1 MATPYRLN
9 PWPRGNEFYNFGT
22 GIPTDQ
28 IHAECLVAKTI
39 FKICAHFYR
48 LWSMGAGSHE
58 FNNLCS
64 PSSINDNTS
73 NFVKVTPIFS
83 EKKL

>member
-9 PWPRGNEFYNFGT
+9 PWPRGNKFYNFGT

-28 IHAECLVAKTI
+28 NHAECLVAKTI

-48 LWSMGAGSHE
+48 L
-58 FNNLCS
+58 
-64 PSSINDNTS
+64 
-73 NFVKVTPIFS
+73 
-83 EKKL
+83 